1 MKRAYKKPAIKVRVI
16 SYNSY
21 LLCGSDVNYEVK
33 GETTGAVGAKS
44 HMPVNTSPEE
54 QEDGFLP
61 LQSPTLWDE

>member
-1 MKRAYKKPAIKVRVI
+1 MKRAYKKPTIKVRVI
-16 SYNSY
+16 LYDSYP
-21 LLCGSDVNYEVK
+21 LCESKEDLVIG

-44 HMPVNTSPEE
+44 HMPVDTSPEE